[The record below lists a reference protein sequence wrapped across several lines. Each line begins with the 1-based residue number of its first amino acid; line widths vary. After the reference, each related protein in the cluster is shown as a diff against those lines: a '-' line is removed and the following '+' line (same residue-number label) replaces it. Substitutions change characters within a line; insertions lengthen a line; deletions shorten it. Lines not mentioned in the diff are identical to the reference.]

1 MQSIKEQH
9 QVPNT
14 IAASAPATEST
25 KACLA
30 SRLRSNLSAFIE
42 FALIIYRHH
51 ERKDVV
57 G

>member
-9 QVPNT
+9 QVPNNHNSQPP
-14 IAASAPATEST
+14 ARESA

-30 SRLRSNLSAFIE
+30 SRLRSNLSAVIA
-42 FALIIYRHH
+42 FALIIQRHH
-51 ERKDVV
+51 QRKDLV